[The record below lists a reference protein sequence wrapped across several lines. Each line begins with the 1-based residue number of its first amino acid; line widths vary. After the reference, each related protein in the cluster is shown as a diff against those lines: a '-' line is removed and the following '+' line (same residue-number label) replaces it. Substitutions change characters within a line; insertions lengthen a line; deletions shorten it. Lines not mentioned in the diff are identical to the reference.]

1 MCILVC
7 LDFQFFEDIFIGYF
21 LVKMFWI
28 KKKINGY
35 RVRYGYTWIINL
47 GRCQVWILMGIA
59 IRVSMGNP
67 THTLPMAIPKLFLRQ
82 LGKRV
87 GQIICLY
94 FFFFWGFKGQFVN
107 FLGEGRPRISIKGE
121 MFKLVCT

>member
-94 FFFFWGFKGQFVN
+94 FFFFGVSRDN
-107 FLGEGRPRISIKGE
+107 L
-121 MFKLVCT
+121 